1 MQDYSNYENIAALI
15 EKTRHTDKEA
25 FKHILVIYSGMLHS
39 IIHSFDIPECDHDD
53 LYQEA
58 QMGLYKAVMT
68 FDSRYSSFS
77 TYAYVCIKSSVLSCL
92 RKSNA
97 KSTIPQ
103 DLIYSLS
110 DEDFDVISVFDNPEN
125 EIIDKESLET
135 LLEKINCLLSP
146 LEKKV
151 LSLYL
156 SDTSYVNMAKLLGK
170 TEKSVDNAIQR
181 IRRKLKTLVE

>member
-1 MQDYSNYENIAALI
+1 MQDYRDYENIAALI

-25 FKHILVIYSGMLHS
+25 FKHILVIYSDMLHS
-39 IIHSFDIPECDHDD
+39 IIHSFDAPGCDHDD

-77 TYAYVCIKSSVLSCL
+77 TYAYVCIKSSVLSFL
-92 RKSNA
+92 RKYSA
-97 KSTIPQ
+97 KGTIPPG
-103 DLIYSLS
+103 LIYSLS
-110 DEDFDVISVFDNPEN
+110 DEDFDVISIFDNPEN
-125 EIIDKESLET
+125 EIIDRESLEM
-135 LLEKINCLLSP
+135 LVEKINGLLSP

-156 SDTSYVNMAKLLGK
+156 SDTSYANIAKLSGK
-170 TEKSVDNAIQR
+170 TEKAVDNAIQR
-181 IRRKLKTLVE
+181 IRRKLRTLVD